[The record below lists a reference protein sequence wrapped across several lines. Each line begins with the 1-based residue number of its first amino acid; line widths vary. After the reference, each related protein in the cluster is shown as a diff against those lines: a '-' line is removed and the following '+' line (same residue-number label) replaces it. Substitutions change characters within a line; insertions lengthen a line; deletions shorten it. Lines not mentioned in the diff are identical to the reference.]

1 MSCHPN
7 TSHPTRSPSRPGN
20 TYEFCFSR
28 CRTFLCSSWFWAVH
42 ADILG
47 QGEGVSSGD
56 SRGSVCHHAQSEGW
70 ALYLL
75 SSPSMYSFFFLRLS

>member
-1 MSCHPN
+1 MSPHPN
-7 TSHPTRSPSRPGN
+7 TSHPTCSPSQPRN

-47 QGEGVSSGD
+47 QGSGMKSGTAGGAGKEQSPPGATLGVGVTTP
-56 SRGSVCHHAQSEGW
+56 R
-70 ALYLL
+70 
-75 SSPSMYSFFFLRLS
+75 